1 MFNNNPYSFNANYSN
16 FLPTS
21 VGYRI
26 YPVGKIK
33 EVDSFYPDL
42 QGNPLFFYDQSENS
56 IYVKQRNIKTLE
68 LQEHELF
75 LINQIFYITIKILKK
90 KQKAMLSRRRF
101 FVVLFSTS
109 VQKKYSGIQKRKE
122 KEKSG
127 RMTTLFFLQYCGSAV
142 CKLDLVL

>member
-1 MFNNNPYSFNANYSN
+1 MFNNNPCSFNANYSN

-42 QGNPLFFYDQSENS
+42 QGNPLFFYDQSENC

-68 LQEHELF
+68 IQTLKYKLDESSIKAIESE
-75 LINQIFYITIKILKK
+75 NTIVDKVEDLKAENERL
-90 KQKAMLSRRRF
+90 KAL
-101 FVVLFSTS
+101 L
-109 VQKKYSGIQKRKE
+109 KE
-122 KEKSG
+122 KKVKEED
-127 RMTTLFFLQYCGSAV
+127 V
-142 CKLDLVL
+142 